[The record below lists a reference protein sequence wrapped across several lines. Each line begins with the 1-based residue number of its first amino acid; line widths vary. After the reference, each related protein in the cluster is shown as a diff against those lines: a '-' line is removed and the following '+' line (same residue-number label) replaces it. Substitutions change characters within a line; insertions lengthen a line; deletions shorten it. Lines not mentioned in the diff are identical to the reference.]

1 MPRILGENNAR
12 RLPQSPSSFN
22 KRAIF
27 FKKSPLNV
35 ISERAIPVNQKND
48 GVGEQGGET

>member
-1 MPRILGENNAR
+1 MPDGCR
-12 RLPQSPSSFN
+12 RVPPVSTKELF
-22 KRAIF
+22 F